1 MRAGSATVGRLLVYS
16 GGFGG
21 CWVCRGQADSAQTG
35 FVPVIDISFEW
46 TCVPGFSPPSS
57 RSDPVAYSVQFGSTV
72 GDESCFG
79 RRPGGAKVTW

>member
-1 MRAGSATVGRLLVYS
+1 MVAGGRRMLLKPCLFLSSTSALSV
-16 GGFGG
+16 
-21 CWVCRGQADSAQTG
+21 
-35 FVPVIDISFEW
+35 
-46 TCVPGFSPPSS
+46 TCGHGFSPPSS